1 LSTSDIP
8 TPKTLTA
15 SKPIT
20 PAQQL
25 LQKDVTRK
33 EFMGVVALGL
43 VSVMGFSSIIHFL
56 TGHSGKSVASVT
68 RGYGSGPYGG

>member
-1 LSTSDIP
+1 LSKSDIP
-8 TPKTLTA
+8 IPNSEITG
-15 SKPIT
+15 KPIT

-33 EFMGVVALGL
+33 EFIGVVALGL
-43 VSVMGFSSIIHFL
+43 VSILGFSSIIHFL
-56 TGHSGKSVASVT
+56 TGHSGRSVAQ